1 MRQRFKMDGFLAVLK
16 EFVSDSKAFFIAAIA
31 GGLAYMSSYYTC
43 RRSPEC
49 EEIFMKGM
57 LFTKVVAGGF
67 IGYLFSKMLDPST
80 VYYEFIVA
88 TSGAGAFSLLEA
100 MGKVNLTK
108 VQKAIE
114 NLFTGDK

>member
-1 MRQRFKMDGFLAVLK
+1 MEGFLTVLK
-16 EFVSDSKAFFIAAIA
+16 EFVIDSKAFFIAAVA

-43 RRSPEC
+43 RRRPEC

-57 LFTKVVAGGF
+57 LLTKVIAGGF
-67 IGYLFSKMLDPST
+67 IGYLFSKMLEPSAA
-80 VYYEFIVA
+80 YYEFIVA

-108 VQKAIE
+108 IQKAIE

>member
-1 MRQRFKMDGFLAVLK
+1 MRQRVNMDEFVAVVK
-16 EFVSDSKAFFIAAIA
+16 EFTLNSKAFFIAAIA
-31 GGLAYMSSYYTC
+31 GGLAYISSYYSCKRT
-43 RRSPEC
+43 PEC
-49 EEIFMKGM
+49 EEMFMKGM
-57 LFTKVVAGGF
+57 LFTKVIAGGF
-67 IGYLFSKMLDPST
+67 IGYLFSKMLDPSAA
-80 VYYEFIVA
+80 YYEFIVA